1 VPDASVLIRS
11 AEYNQPILIDQGT
24 ADPFLAEQLLPDV
37 FEQACAT
44 VGQPLTLAS
53 NEGYNHS
60 YYFIATWSK
69 ITSATT
75 PPLCADSPELISL
88 SANTSPYANVAQ

>member
-1 VPDASVLIRS
+1 
-11 AEYNQPILIDQGT
+11 
-24 ADPFLAEQLLPDV
+24 V

-44 VGQPLTLAS
+44 VGQPLTLRFH
-53 NEGYNHS
+53 EGYNQS

-75 PPLCADSPELISL
+75 PPLCADKFCQ
-88 SANTSPYANVAQ
+88 N